1 MTTVL
6 SFFFLPLFHKKNISL
21 PLLIETEYLM
31 TEEELKVKFD
41 HIQGIFNRCINHAY
55 QIITDSIV
63 VKSEYLSREQAGE
76 LEQQEYIRIADE
88 LAQLYIRY
96 SVLGDIQNFYSI
108 PDFFWESGFYEAL
121 KPDEKRKYF
130 LFSPFSFDYSR
141 YEQDNTVYDEELPFF
156 SVVVRVV
163 VLERYSAYL
172 RKKKEDRTQTETQQQ
187 QEQEEQKL
195 TTNTE
200 FPIKAVPPIA
210 ETENQFGSIL
220 NDKQIELIVDC
231 INEVKMFNASVTVDD
246 LKAILSCKPNAILR
260 SNNNRY
266 VAFLFSELSSRSLI
280 TANWQS
286 VIANNNLFLS
296 KDKSRDKYLNQGDL
310 ATATNYVKGISH
322 EKGFA
327 TIYNY
332 IKQLKRL

>member
-1 MTTVL
+1 
-6 SFFFLPLFHKKNISL
+6 
-21 PLLIETEYLM
+21 M

-63 VKSEYLSREQAGE
+63 AKSEYLNREQADE
-76 LEQQEYIRIADE
+76 LEQQEYIRTTDE

-96 SVLGDIQNFYSI
+96 SVLDDIQNFYSI

-121 KPDEKRKYF
+121 KPDEKRKYL
-130 LFSPFSFDYSR
+130 LFSSLSFDYSR
-141 YEQDNTVYDEELPFF
+141 YEQDNSVYDEELPYF

-172 RKKKEDRTQTETQQQ
+172 RKKKEDRTQTETQPQ
-187 QEQEEQKL
+187 QEQEVPKP
-195 TTNTE
+195 TANTE
-200 FPIKAVPPIA
+200 FPIKAMPPIA
-210 ETENQFGSIL
+210 ETENPFGSIL

>member
-1 MTTVL
+1 
-6 SFFFLPLFHKKNISL
+6 
-21 PLLIETEYLM
+21 M
-31 TEEELKVKFD
+31 TEEELKVKFNY
-41 HIQGIFNRCINHAY
+41 IQGIFNRCINHAY

-63 VKSEYLSREQAGE
+63 AKSEYLNREQADE
-76 LEQQEYIRIADE
+76 LEQQEYIRTTDE

-96 SVLGDIQNFYSI
+96 SVLDDIQNFYSI

-121 KPDEKRKYF
+121 MPDEKRKYL
-130 LFSPFSFDYSR
+130 LFSPLSFNYSR
-141 YEQDNTVYDEELPFF
+141 YEQDNSVYDEELPYF

-172 RKKKEDRTQTETQQQ
+172 RKKKEDRAQTETQPK
-187 QEQEEQKL
+187 QEQEEQKP

-210 ETENQFGSIL
+210 ETENPFGSIL
-220 NDKQIELIVDC
+220 SDKQIELIADC

-286 VIANNNLFLS
+286 VIANNKLFLS

>member
-1 MTTVL
+1 
-6 SFFFLPLFHKKNISL
+6 
-21 PLLIETEYLM
+21 M

-63 VKSEYLSREQAGE
+63 AKSEYLNREQADE
-76 LEQQEYIRIADE
+76 LEQQEYIRTTDE

-96 SVLGDIQNFYSI
+96 SVLDDIQNFYSI

-121 KPDEKRKYF
+121 KPDEKRKYL
-130 LFSPFSFDYSR
+130 LFSSLSFDYSR
-141 YEQDNTVYDEELPFF
+141 YEQDNSAYDEELPYF

-172 RKKKEDRTQTETQQQ
+172 RKKKEDRTQTETQPK
-187 QEQEEQKL
+187 QEQEEQKP

-210 ETENQFGSIL
+210 ETENPFDSVL
-220 NDKQIELIVDC
+220 NDKQIELIADC

-266 VAFLFSELSSRSLI
+266 VAFLFSELSNRSLI
-280 TANWQS
+280 TTNWQS
-286 VIANNNLFLS
+286 VIANNKLFLS

>member
-1 MTTVL
+1 
-6 SFFFLPLFHKKNISL
+6 
-21 PLLIETEYLM
+21 M

-41 HIQGIFNRCINHAY
+41 HIQGIFNRCINYAC
-55 QIITDSIV
+55 QILIDSII
-63 VKSEYLSREQAGE
+63 VKVRYLNGEQADE
-76 LEQQEYIRIADE
+76 LERQEYIHAVNE

-96 SVLGDIQNFYSI
+96 SALNDIQNFYSV

-121 KPDEKRKYF
+121 KPDEKRKY
-130 LFSPFSFDYSR
+130 LSFSPLSFNYSQ
-141 YEQDNTVYDEELPFF
+141 YAQDNTVYDEELPYF
-156 SVVVRVV
+156 SMTVKAV

-172 RKKKEDRTQTETQQQ
+172 RKKKEDRAQVETQPQ
-187 QEQEEQKL
+187 QEQVELNPEP
-195 TTNTE
+195 TIVS
-200 FPIKAVPPIA
+200 PVIAVPPVA
-210 ETENQFGSIL
+210 ETENQFESIL
-220 NDKQIELIVDC
+220 NDGQIELIAEC
-231 INEVKMFNASVTVDD
+231 MNEVKMFNASVTVDD

-286 VIANNNLFLS
+286 VIANNKLFLS

>member
-1 MTTVL
+1 
-6 SFFFLPLFHKKNISL
+6 
-21 PLLIETEYLM
+21 M

-55 QIITDSIV
+55 QIITDSIAA
-63 VKSEYLSREQAGE
+63 KSEYLNHEQADE
-76 LEQQEYIRIADE
+76 LEQQEYIRTADE

-96 SVLGDIQNFYSI
+96 SVLDDIQNFYSI

-121 KPDEKRKYF
+121 KPDEKRKYL
-130 LFSPFSFDYSR
+130 LFSPLSFDYSR
-141 YEQDNTVYDEELPFF
+141 YEQENSVYDEELPYF

-172 RKKKEDRTQTETQQQ
+172 RKKKENRTQMETQPQP
-187 QEQEEQKL
+187 EQEVQKQI
-195 TTNTE
+195 TNTE

-210 ETENQFGSIL
+210 ETENPFDSVL
-220 NDKQIELIVDC
+220 NDKQIELIADC

-266 VAFLFSELSSRSLI
+266 VAFLFSELSNRSLI

-286 VIANNNLFLS
+286 VIANNKLFLS

-327 TIYNY
+327 TIHNY

>member
-1 MTTVL
+1 
-6 SFFFLPLFHKKNISL
+6 
-21 PLLIETEYLM
+21 M

-41 HIQGIFNRCINHAY
+41 YIQGIFNRCINYAC
-55 QIITDSIV
+55 QILIDSII
-63 VKSEYLSREQAGE
+63 VKVRYLNGEQADE
-76 LEQQEYIRIADE
+76 LERQEYIHAVNE

-96 SVLGDIQNFYSI
+96 SALNDIQNFYSV

-121 KPDEKRKYF
+121 KPDEKRKYL
-130 LFSPFSFDYSR
+130 LFSPLSFDYSR
-141 YEQDNTVYDEELPFF
+141 YEQDNSAYDEELPYF

-172 RKKKEDRTQTETQQQ
+172 RKKKEDRTQTETQPQ
-187 QEQEEQKL
+187 QEQEVPKP
-195 TTNTE
+195 TANTE
-200 FPIKAVPPIA
+200 FPIKAMPPIA
-210 ETENQFGSIL
+210 ETENPFGSIL

>member
-1 MTTVL
+1 
-6 SFFFLPLFHKKNISL
+6 
-21 PLLIETEYLM
+21 M
-31 TEEELKVKFD
+31 TEEELKIKFD
-41 HIQGIFNRCINHAY
+41 HIQGIFNRCINHAS
-55 QIITDSIV
+55 QVMIDNIAS
-63 VKSEYLSREQAGE
+63 KSLYFDAEQADK
-76 LEQQEYIRIADE
+76 LEQQEYVRTTDE
-88 LAQLYIRY
+88 LVQLYIRY
-96 SVLGDIQNFYSI
+96 SVLNDIQYFYSVS
-108 PDFFWESGFYEAL
+108 DFFWESGFYEAL
-121 KPDEKRKYF
+121 MPDEKRKYL
-130 LFSPFSFDYSR
+130 LFSPLSFNYSR
-141 YEQDNTVYDEELPFF
+141 YEQENSVYDEELPYF

-172 RKKKEDRTQTETQQQ
+172 RKKKENRTQMETQPQP
-187 QEQEEQKL
+187 EQEVQKQI
-195 TTNTE
+195 TNTE

-210 ETENQFGSIL
+210 ETENPFDSVL
-220 NDKQIELIVDC
+220 NDKQIELIADC

-266 VAFLFSELSSRSLI
+266 VAFLFSELSNRSLI
-280 TANWQS
+280 TTNWQS
-286 VIANNNLFLS
+286 VIANNKLFLS

>member
-1 MTTVL
+1 
-6 SFFFLPLFHKKNISL
+6 
-21 PLLIETEYLM
+21 M

-55 QIITDSIV
+55 QIITDSTTA
-63 VKSEYLSREQAGE
+63 KSEYLSREQADE
-76 LEQQEYIRIADE
+76 LEQQEYIRTADE

-96 SVLGDIQNFYSI
+96 SVLDDIQNFYSVS
-108 PDFFWESGFYEAL
+108 DFFWESGFYEAL
-121 KPDEKRKYF
+121 KPDEKRKYL
-130 LFSPFSFDYSR
+130 LFSPLSLDYSR
-141 YEQDNTVYDEELPFF
+141 YEQDNSVYDEELPYF

-172 RKKKEDRTQTETQQQ
+172 RKKKEDRMQIEPEPQP
-187 QEQEEQKL
+187 EQEVQKSIP
-195 TTNTE
+195 NIE
-200 FPIKAVPPIA
+200 FPIKAIPPIA
-210 ETENQFGSIL
+210 ETENPFDSIL
-220 NDKQIELIVDC
+220 NDRQIELIADC

-246 LKAILSCKPNAILR
+246 LKAIFSCKPNAILR

-266 VAFLFSELSSRSLI
+266 VAFLFSELSNRSLI

-286 VIANNNLFLS
+286 VIANNKLFLS